1 MKTLQTIIL
10 LILILIPQSANAN
23 SYENSKTHALGFAA
37 GSTYGIGLSYSYDWE
52 HNGIQFTAL
61 PVWDQE
67 EGGLVAGGI
76 NLKKNFHH
84 NNMVGIY
91 GSFGIAG
98 MMMRDVWEDCE
109 WDEENN
115 EEVNCVTEIEESR
128 NYAVGPGV
136 GMEFS
141 FWGNMIFRF
150 ELPLAVRNGTDGFGI
165 SPIPNAAIMYRWD
178 APPKVL
184 QF

>member
-10 LILILIPQSANAN
+10 LILILIPQNANAN

-37 GSTYGIGLSYSYDWE
+37 GSTYGIGLSYSHDWE
-52 HNGIQFTAL
+52 HHGIQFTAL

-67 EGGLVAGGI
+67 DGGMIAGGI
-76 NLKKNFHH
+76 NFKKNFHQNH
-84 NNMVGIY
+84 KIGVY

-98 MMMRDVWEDCE
+98 MMMRDVWEECAWVAE
-109 WDEENN
+109 AEE
-115 EEVNCVTEIEESR
+115 EYCLTVTEDSR

-136 GMEFS
+136 GFEVN
-141 FWGNMIFRF
+141 FWHNMLFRF

-178 APPKVL
+178 APRKIL
-184 QF
+184 KF